1 MNLIQRV
8 QGILLNP
15 NATWPIIRT
24 EPDTPAS
31 IYKNYVMVLALV
43 PAICMFVGLS
53 VIGPVPIVWGLINM
67 FVSYLLSLIMVFVQA
82 LIIDALAPT
91 FEATKDRVAAF
102 KLAAYGGTAGFI
114 GGLFA
119 LLPALSFLGLVVG
132 LYGIYLFYTGL
143 PVLMKCPPKKAVAY
157 TVVVIVCSIVSGFAV
172 GMASSLLR
180 P

>member
-1 MNLIQRV
+1 MNLVQRV

-15 NATWPIIRT
+15 RTTWPVIRT

-31 IYKNYVMVLALV
+31 IYKNYVMILGLI
-43 PAICMFVGLS
+43 PAICTFVGLS
-53 VIGPVPIVWGLINM
+53 LIGPVPIIWGLINM
-67 FVSYLLSLIMVFVQA
+67 VVSYLLSLIMVFVQA

-91 FEATKDRVAAF
+91 FEGTKDSLAAF
-102 KLAAYGGTAGFI
+102 KLAAYGSTAGFI
-114 GGLFA
+114 GGIFA
-119 LLPALSFLGLVVG
+119 LLPALAFLGVVVG

-143 PVLMKCPPKKAVAY
+143 PVLMKCPPKKTVAY

-172 GMASSLLR
+172 GLVLALLR